1 MVLELTTLERVR
13 YLVEEHGG
21 YDSGASGNTRNDPIL
36 ENLIASVSLSIER
49 YLNRPLLVAARTE
62 YLDVVPD
69 RWSYQL
75 PAFPVVSVASVKNSA
90 TFDWTVDAKVEGT
103 DFVLDTE
110 TGILRQLTSWVNG
123 AEALQV
129 VYTAGLAAD
138 TATILSAFPDLA
150 DACAKQVTEE
160 FRRRD
165 GLSRTTVAVQGS
177 STTSAAVSL
186 LPVVRERLAPYRRP
200 VW

>member
-1 MVLELTTLERVR
+1 MSLELTTLARVK
-13 YLVEEHGG
+13 YLTEEHGG
-21 YDSGASGNTRNDPIL
+21 YDSSASGNTRNDPIL
-36 ENLIASVSLSIER
+36 ENLIASVSQSIER
-49 YLNRPLLVAARTE
+49 YLDRPILLAERTV

-75 PAFPVVSVASVKNSA
+75 PAFPVTAVASVKNSA
-90 TFDWTVDAKVEGT
+90 TFDWTVASKVEGT
-103 DFVLDTE
+103 DYVLDMDS
-110 TGILRQLTSWVNG
+110 GILRQLNGWTNG

-129 VYTAGLAAD
+129 VYTAGLASD
-138 TATILSAFPDLA
+138 TAGVISSYPDLA
-150 DACAKQVTEE
+150 DACEKQVTEE

-177 STTSAAVSL
+177 STTSAAVTL
-186 LPVVRERLAPYRRP
+186 LPIVRERLASYMRP